1 MIMKHERN
9 EDKND
14 FLLFLL
20 PEIFTVIA
28 GSTAVYAMGIFGKQ
42 LSVENALRNAVMTA
56 MGLAVAGFFLRRE
69 QLDSQLDY
77 DNDEHLIRF
86 WIAVWS
92 CLLLSLACTFLP
104 VGGWPFLPVFVV
116 LSLFSNLPVGILF
129 SSVFLM
135 IASFEGQTQGI
146 FFLYFISGIFAAC
159 LFQHLE
165 QEFAIGIPLFLSLF
179 CLFLCETANIVLLTN
194 EHLSLEQFLVPAANL
209 VVSGI
214 LLLGILKFFSGAV
227 VFRDR
232 VRYLDLNDTENQI
245 LAKYRQTDRTEYFQ
259 CIHTAYFCER
269 IALRLGLDKDALKCA
284 GLYHKKGWELMN
296 LQGESF
302 PKGAKEILEEYKEDQ
317 KYRRK
322 ETVVLYCSDAVVS
335 AILLLSQKEPDKKP
349 DYDQVIDKIFERI
362 RVKGFV
368 NECDLSLR
376 DWNRM
381 QKIFKEEKLYYDFL
395 R

>member
-1 MIMKHERN
+1 MKNKE
-9 EDKND
+9 KNG
-14 FLLFLL
+14 FSRLLL
-20 PEIFTVIA
+20 PEILTVLIGGA
-28 GSTAVYAMGIFGKQ
+28 AVYGLGLLGKQ
-42 LSVENALRNAVMTA
+42 LSVENALRDAVMA
-56 MGLAVAGFFLRRE
+56 ALGLAVSGFFLRRE
-69 QLDSQLDY
+69 VVDSRLDY
-77 DNDEHLIRF
+77 DNGEHLMRF
-86 WIAVWS
+86 WTAVWCS
-92 CLLLSLACTFLP
+92 LLFSLTCAFLP
-104 VGGWPFLPVFVV
+104 AGGWPFLAVFVV
-116 LSLFSNLPVGILF
+116 LSLFSNLSVGIVF
-129 SSVFLM
+129 SGVFLM
-135 IASFEGQTQGI
+135 IATLWGQSVGI

-179 CLFLCETANIVLLTN
+179 CLFLCETANVVLLTN

-269 IALRLGLDKDALKCA
+269 IALKLGLDKDALKCA

>member
-1 MIMKHERN
+1 MKHERN

-77 DNDEHLIRF
+77 DNDEHLMRF

-179 CLFLCETANIVLLTN
+179 CLFLCETANVVLLTN

-245 LAKYRQTDRTEYFQ
+245 LAKYRQTQ
-259 CIHTAYFCER
+259 P
-269 IALRLGLDKDALKCA
+269 LKR
-284 GLYHKKGWELMN
+284 
-296 LQGESF
+296 Q
-302 PKGAKEILEEYKEDQ
+302 
-317 KYRRK
+317 R
-322 ETVVLYCSDAVVS
+322 VS
-335 AILLLSQKEPDKKP
+335 MTSI
-349 DYDQVIDKIFERI
+349 
-362 RVKGFV
+362 
-368 NECDLSLR
+368 
-376 DWNRM
+376 
-381 QKIFKEEKLYYDFL
+381 
-395 R
+395 

>member
-1 MIMKHERN
+1 MKHERN

-77 DNDEHLIRF
+77 DNDEHLMRF

-232 VRYLDLNDTENQI
+232 VQI
-245 LAKYRQTDRTEYFQ
+245 GRA
-259 CIHTAYFCER
+259 H
-269 IALRLGLDKDALKCA
+269 
-284 GLYHKKGWELMN
+284 
-296 LQGESF
+296 
-302 PKGAKEILEEYKEDQ
+302 
-317 KYRRK
+317 
-322 ETVVLYCSDAVVS
+322 V
-335 AILLLSQKEPDKKP
+335 
-349 DYDQVIDKIFERI
+349 
-362 RVKGFV
+362 
-368 NECDLSLR
+368 
-376 DWNRM
+376 
-381 QKIFKEEKLYYDFL
+381 
-395 R
+395 

>member
-77 DNDEHLIRF
+77 DNDEHLMRF

-129 SSVFLM
+129 SSVVLM
-135 IASFEGQTQGI
+135 IICTRFPVKHPTI
-146 FFLYFISGIFAAC
+146 LVIISDIAV
-159 LFQHLE
+159 
-165 QEFAIGIPLFLSLF
+165 LSTRYHTDILI
-179 CLFLCETANIVLLTN
+179 ETI
-194 EHLSLEQFLVPAANL
+194 
-209 VVSGI
+209 
-214 LLLGILKFFSGAV
+214 
-227 VFRDR
+227 
-232 VRYLDLNDTENQI
+232 Y
-245 LAKYRQTDRTEYFQ
+245 
-259 CIHTAYFCER
+259 
-269 IALRLGLDKDALKCA
+269 
-284 GLYHKKGWELMN
+284 
-296 LQGESF
+296 
-302 PKGAKEILEEYKEDQ
+302 
-317 KYRRK
+317 
-322 ETVVLYCSDAVVS
+322 
-335 AILLLSQKEPDKKP
+335 
-349 DYDQVIDKIFERI
+349 
-362 RVKGFV
+362 
-368 NECDLSLR
+368 
-376 DWNRM
+376 
-381 QKIFKEEKLYYDFL
+381 EKNFTTTIKVYI
-395 R
+395 